1 MVAGTLTLV
10 QEVGVGDNVNPTYL
24 QVTGKGTNI
33 QVFSSLSPTTAHI
46 NQTVTENMSN
56 NGYGVGRHG
65 YGNVDSGNVLDNI
78 TIKPFGQP

>member
-10 QEVGVGDNVNPTYL
+10 QEVSLGDNVNPTYI
-24 QVTGKGTNI
+24 QATGKGGNI
-33 QVFSSLSPTTAHI
+33 KVFTSLSPTTAHI
-46 NQTVTENMSN
+46 DQTVTESVNN

-65 YGNVDSGNVLDNI
+65 YGNVDSGNTLDNI